1 MNNQYQEL
9 NKPRLLLVDDN
20 PAIHED
26 LLKVLCRS
34 NKEQQA
40 LASEAADLFDDEEKN
55 NSYSLD
61 FEVDSA
67 YQGEEAYVLVSQ
79 AVKEQRRYSLAFV
92 DIRMPP
98 GWDGIETIGHLWK
111 VDPGLHVIVC
121 TAFSDYSLDDIIEK
135 IGLSDRMVILKKPFD
150 NIEALQL
157 ANALSH
163 KWRLQEESNNLYEE
177 LLRRNDQT
185 EQNLEQA
192 LQKIKELETRIA
204 AKPQS

>member
-1 MNNQYQEL
+1 MDTEYQEL

-26 LLKVLCRS
+26 LIKVLSRS
-34 NKEQQA
+34 NEEEQA
-40 LASEAADLFDDEEKN
+40 LASEAADIFGDDNKSN
-55 NSYSLD
+55 TYSLD

-67 YQGEEAYVLVSQ
+67 YQGEEAFVLVSQ
-79 AVKEQRRYSLAFV
+79 AFKEKRRYSLAFV

-111 VDPGLHVIVC
+111 VDPALHVIVC

-135 IGLSDRMVILKKPFD
+135 IGLSDHLVILKKPFD

-157 ANALSH
+157 ANALTH

-177 LLRRNDQT
+177 LLRRNDQA
-185 EQNLEQA
+185 ERNLEDA
-192 LQKIKELETRIA
+192 RQKIKELEAMVER
-204 AKPQS
+204 QSR